1 MIRKLMKKPEIG
13 VITSLII
20 VFALFGVMSKGAFL
34 SIGVLKT
41 VFAVSVE
48 LGIVAIGVTHVLVAA
63 EIDLSVGSIYGFSAL
78 MFAKMYKML
87 SPGLAA
93 IVVLVLGM
101 GIGFANGYIR
111 VKTRVPSLIVTLGS
125 MMTLRGIIYF
135 VTGGFTQSV
144 KASFFTKILGSDI
157 LDPLWLILVA
167 FIFTVVLTRTP
178 FGNRLLATGGNIET
192 ARTLG
197 VKVDK
202 IRVVAFMIS
211 STLASLAGLI
221 SISRLRVASATH
233 GELMELEA
241 IAAAVMGGNTID
253 RWIWFR
259 SGFNN
264 GRDFNSKFTKR
275 VAFIWSPFL
284 LVCSVSGHYPCCC
297 ISNKFNGSQKAHV
310 IKLMRG

>member
-1 MIRKLMKKPEIG
+1 MEVIRKLMKKPEIG

-34 SIGVLKT
+34 SLGVLKT

-202 IRVVAFMIS
+202 IRVIAFMIS

-241 IAAAVMGGNTID
+241 IAAAVMGGTLLTGGYGSVVGSTMGAIL
-253 RWIWFR
+253 IASLR
-259 SGFNN
+259 SGLLLS
-264 GRDFNSKFTKR
+264 GAPSYWY
-275 VAFIWSPFL
+275 VAFLGII
-284 LVCSVSGHYPCCC
+284 LVVASIINLTV
-297 ISNKFNGSQKAHV
+297 V
-310 IKLMRG
+310 RKLMSSS

>member
-63 EIDLSVGSIYGFSAL
+63 EIDLSVGSVYGFSAL
-78 MFAKMYKML
+78 MFAKIYKML

-202 IRVVAFMIS
+202 IRVIAFMIS

-241 IAAAVMGGNTID
+241 IAAAVMGGTLLTGGYGSVVGSTMGAIL
-253 RWIWFR
+253 IASLR
-259 SGFNN
+259 SGLLLS
-264 GRDFNSKFTKR
+264 GAPSYWY
-275 VAFIWSPFL
+275 VAFLGII
-284 LVCSVSGHYPCCC
+284 LVVASIINLTV
-297 ISNKFNGSQKAHV
+297 V
-310 IKLMRG
+310 RKLMSSS

>member
-34 SIGVLKT
+34 SLGVLKT

-202 IRVVAFMIS
+202 IRVIAFMIS

-241 IAAAVMGGNTID
+241 IAAAVMGGTLLTGGYGSVVGSTMGAIL
-253 RWIWFR
+253 IASLR
-259 SGFNN
+259 SGLLLS
-264 GRDFNSKFTKR
+264 GAPSYWY
-275 VAFIWSPFL
+275 VAFLGII
-284 LVCSVSGHYPCCC
+284 LVVASIINLTV
-297 ISNKFNGSQKAHV
+297 V
-310 IKLMRG
+310 RKLMSSS

>member
-241 IAAAVMGGNTID
+241 IAAAVMGGTLLTGGYGSVVGSTMGAIL
-253 RWIWFR
+253 IASLR
-259 SGFNN
+259 SGLLLS
-264 GRDFNSKFTKR
+264 GAPSYWY
-275 VAFIWSPFL
+275 VAFLGII
-284 LVCSVSGHYPCCC
+284 LVVASV
-297 ISNKFNGSQKAHV
+297 INLTV
-310 IKLMRG
+310 VRKLMSSS

>member
-34 SIGVLKT
+34 SLGVLKT

-63 EIDLSVGSIYGFSAL
+63 EIDLSVGSVYGFSAL

-202 IRVVAFMIS
+202 IRVIAFMIS

-241 IAAAVMGGNTID
+241 IAAAVMGGTLLTGGYGSVVGSTMGAIL
-253 RWIWFR
+253 IASLR
-259 SGFNN
+259 SGLLLS
-264 GRDFNSKFTKR
+264 GAPSYWY
-275 VAFIWSPFL
+275 VAFLGII
-284 LVCSVSGHYPCCC
+284 LVVASIINLTV
-297 ISNKFNGSQKAHV
+297 V
-310 IKLMRG
+310 RKLMSSS

>member
-1 MIRKLMKKPEIG
+1 VIRKLMKKPEIG

-34 SIGVLKT
+34 SLGVLKT

-202 IRVVAFMIS
+202 IRVIAFMIS

-241 IAAAVMGGNTID
+241 IAAAVMGGTLLTGGYGSVVGSTMGAIL
-253 RWIWFR
+253 IASLR
-259 SGFNN
+259 SGLLLS
-264 GRDFNSKFTKR
+264 GAPSYWY
-275 VAFIWSPFL
+275 VAFLGII
-284 LVCSVSGHYPCCC
+284 LVVASIINLTV
-297 ISNKFNGSQKAHV
+297 V
-310 IKLMRG
+310 RKLMSSS

>member
-63 EIDLSVGSIYGFSAL
+63 EIDLSVGSVYGFSAL

-202 IRVVAFMIS
+202 IRVIAFMIS

-241 IAAAVMGGNTID
+241 IAAAVMGGTLLTGGYGSVVGSTMGAIL
-253 RWIWFR
+253 IASLR
-259 SGFNN
+259 SGLLLS
-264 GRDFNSKFTKR
+264 GAPSYWY
-275 VAFIWSPFL
+275 VAFLGII
-284 LVCSVSGHYPCCC
+284 LVVASIINLTV
-297 ISNKFNGSQKAHV
+297 V
-310 IKLMRG
+310 RKLMSSS

>member
-1 MIRKLMKKPEIG
+1 MEVIRKLMRKPEIG

-202 IRVVAFMIS
+202 IRVIAFMIS

-241 IAAAVMGGNTID
+241 IAAAVMGGTLLTGGYGSVVGSTMGAIL
-253 RWIWFR
+253 IASLR
-259 SGFNN
+259 SGLLLS
-264 GRDFNSKFTKR
+264 GAPSYWY
-275 VAFIWSPFL
+275 VAFLGII
-284 LVCSVSGHYPCCC
+284 LVVASIINLTV
-297 ISNKFNGSQKAHV
+297 V
-310 IKLMRG
+310 RKLMSSS

>member
-1 MIRKLMKKPEIG
+1 VIRKLMKKPEIG

-63 EIDLSVGSIYGFSAL
+63 EIDLSVGSVYGFSAL

-202 IRVVAFMIS
+202 IRVIAFMIS

-241 IAAAVMGGNTID
+241 IAAAVMGGTLLTGGYGSVVGSTMGAIL
-253 RWIWFR
+253 IASLR
-259 SGFNN
+259 SGLLLS
-264 GRDFNSKFTKR
+264 GAPSYWY
-275 VAFIWSPFL
+275 VAFLGII
-284 LVCSVSGHYPCCC
+284 LVVASIINLTV
-297 ISNKFNGSQKAHV
+297 V
-310 IKLMRG
+310 RKLMSSS